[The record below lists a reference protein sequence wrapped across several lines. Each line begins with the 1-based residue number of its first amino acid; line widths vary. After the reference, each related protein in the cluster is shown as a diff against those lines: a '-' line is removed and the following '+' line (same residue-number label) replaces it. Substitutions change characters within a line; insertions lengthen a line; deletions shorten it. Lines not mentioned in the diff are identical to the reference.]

1 MSAKPLPRSRSWS
14 AIVSMSVDL
23 PVPVF
28 SDHIGVGKTVFV
40 FDAEDPFVP
49 AKIDASKERYRIACH
64 MQVRV
69 LED

>member
-1 MSAKPLPRSRSWS
+1 
-14 AIVSMSVDL
+14 MSVDL